1 MDRPVTQVDPLPPL
15 PVPFE
20 GARVQ
25 RDRHRSLRNHCRMP
39 RLQCDQIWKAS
50 TSSLCRV
57 RIEEC
62 LKTTPEGAER
72 LDRRSEVLNEAL
84 AKEVERNVR
93 RREEVGNTARALA
106 VPRELKNVPIPP
118 ISDPRKGRTMNAAT
132 AVASSGRSQMESSR
146 AVADESRLDVEG
158 EERGEFRSSTE
169 PNTRRRI
176 VTKTSLEENKSDE
189 NSGSNQPRVVRW
201 DP

>member
-25 RDRHRSLRNHCRMP
+25 RERITRTDIEAFGTTAGRPVCNAIRSGKRAQAHS
-39 RLQCDQIWKAS
+39 D
-50 TSSLCRV
+50 LCRV

-62 LKTTPEGAER
+62 LNTTPEGAER

-93 RREEVGNTARALA
+93 SREEVGNTAGALA

-118 ISDPRKGRTMNAAT
+118 DSDP
-132 AVASSGRSQMESSR
+132 
-146 AVADESRLDVEG
+146 DV
-158 EERGEFRSSTE
+158 
-169 PNTRRRI
+169 
-176 VTKTSLEENKSDE
+176 
-189 NSGSNQPRVVRW
+189 Q
-201 DP
+201 